1 MFRAKR
7 LLALSLL
14 GLLALTEAG
23 VALWAQRSAV
33 QQVQRG
39 RLTSDILKGYIEL
52 SANKQRL
59 RSWAAQRL
67 LADSATDTLRDG
79 LLQDMQAGLAQL
91 HALAGQLDLL
101 EAALQEPG
109 RREIR
114 QRSLDVLER
123 HLLELGRALK
133 GLAALPPGT
142 DATQA
147 SQRLRSLFDESQ
159 GQDLR
164 RLLNAEME
172 AERLAT
178 SQSRQAADQALRAID
193 RGVTWLSAGAL
204 MLTLALLA
212 YFAWALRQP
221 LNALMRGAR
230 ALREGDL
237 GYRIPAQ
244 GRDEFGELA
253 RSFNQMAGE
262 LQQHRAQEQADRA
275 LLEDMV
281 QARTAELRQALD
293 TLQALDARRRRFFA
307 ELSHELR
314 TPATAIRGEAEVAL
328 RGGERPAQDYRE
340 ALQRIVD
347 TVGQF
352 SHVLGDLSQ
361 LARSEVEAL
370 AMREDLLAWPP
381 LLARSCE
388 QAAVLARAAQLR
400 FDWQLGPANDAARLR
415 GDAQRLSQALAIVLD
430 NARRYSRPGG
440 AIRLQA
446 VEEGGQLRIDLLDEG
461 IGVAEQE
468 LPQVFDRL
476 FRGEAARAH
485 RPDGLGLGLAIARD
499 IVQAHGG
506 DIALSNRETPGCHL
520 RLSLPLV
527 MGGIDA

>member
-1 MFRAKR
+1 MFRAKL

-14 GLLALTEAG
+14 GLLALIEGG

-39 RLTSDILKGYIEL
+39 RLTSDILKGYVEL

-67 LADSATDTLRDG
+67 LADSATDALRDS
-79 LLQDMQAGLAQL
+79 LLQDMRAGLAQL
-91 HALAGQLDLL
+91 HALAGQLDVL

-123 HLLELGRALK
+123 HLQELGRALQ
-133 GLAALPPGT
+133 GLPALPRGADAAL
-142 DATQA
+142 A
-147 SQRLRSLFDESQ
+147 SQRLRGLFDESQ

-164 RLLNAEME
+164 RLLNAEMQ
-172 AERLAT
+172 AERQAT
-178 SQSRQAADQALRAID
+178 AQSRLAADQALRAID

-221 LNALMRGAR
+221 LGALMRGAR

-237 GYRIPAQ
+237 GHRIPAQ

-293 TLQALDARRRRFFA
+293 TLLALDARRRRFFA
-307 ELSHELR
+307 EVSHELR

-328 RGGERPAQDYRE
+328 RGGERPARDYRD

-361 LARSEVEAL
+361 LARSEVDAL
-370 AMREDLLAWPP
+370 AMRQDLLPWTG

-400 FDWQLGPANDAARLR
+400 FECQLGPASEGACLR
-415 GDAQRLSQALAIVLD
+415 GDAQRLSQVLAIVLD

-440 AIRLQA
+440 KLRLQA
-446 VEEGGQLRIDLLDEG
+446 RESGAQLCIDVLDEG
-461 IGVAEQE
+461 IGVTGPE
-468 LPQVFDRL
+468 LPHVFDRL

-506 DIALSNRETPGCHL
+506 EISLSMREPQGCHV
-520 RLSLPLV
+520 RLVLPLV
-527 MGGIDA
+527 QGGAET